1 MKNVAKRQSKAKGKA
16 RLTLISQR
24 EIERTYL
31 SKVQEI
37 LAMIETEKQS
47 LRDSELRT
55 DEPMHLQIGYSA
67 SNTQARPATA
77 TRRTP
82 TGCWQGSCF
91 QVRQIG

>member
-55 DEPMHLQIGYSA
+55 DEPMHLQIGYLA
-67 SNTQARPATA
+67 DNYQNLADDFNRLWKLLKPANEDKA
-77 TRRTP
+77 A
-82 TGCWQGSCF
+82 
-91 QVRQIG
+91 